1 MSTSY
6 TYVRGLYSL
15 LCGSSFSLRSAAPD
29 MSCDPLHRTTR
40 TVSTGIHHTPQY
52 GLLTESCKQCTPNS
66 QLCAHDASPWPAL
79 TPGKDGAQSQILG
92 NSHSRVTTAA
102 ATARHIRMSALL
114 VTMDVMKTF
123 ELFFLFG
130 PLLFWCFLLPSH
142 HNARQLEETRFSYMS
157 TSPIVLL
164 IVARLLIAPSCNDES
179 PYVL

>member
-1 MSTSY
+1 MSGISTVY
-6 TYVRGLYSL
+6 
-15 LCGSSFSLRSAAPD
+15 SAALPLV
-29 MSCDPLHRTTR
+29 SDPLLPTWAATRYIAPLVRFPPASTTHHNMVCWPKAANNVLPSASFVRMMPHHGRHSHRVR
-40 TVSTGIHHTPQY
+40 
-52 GLLTESCKQCTPNS
+52 
-66 QLCAHDASPWPAL
+66 
-79 TPGKDGAQSQILG
+79 ILG

-142 HNARQLEETRFSYMS
+142 HNARQLEETRFSYIS